1 MHYHIFW
8 GLRTAD
14 EPFILNFS
22 DKDEAID
29 KFVALIKDVEGDSV
43 KDGPPPWEEKEID
56 KNTYVVRVQSDMY
69 KYMLIYCHNECG
81 DQKVPNPLLV
91 N

>member
-8 GLRTAD
+8 GLKTAD

-22 DKDEAID
+22 DKDEAVD
-29 KFVALIKDVEGDSV
+29 KFISMIKDIEGESV
-43 KDGPPPWEEKEID
+43 KDGPPPWEEKRFDE
-56 KNTYVVRVQSDMY
+56 NTYVFRIQTDLY
-69 KYMLIYCHNECG
+69 RYMLVFCDSDCEEKEHT
-81 DQKVPNPLLV
+81 NPLMI

>member
-8 GLRTAD
+8 GLKTAD

-22 DKDEAID
+22 DKDEAVD
-29 KFVALIKDVEGDSV
+29 KFIALIKDIEGEAV
-43 KDGPPPWEEKEID
+43 KDGPPPWEEKKFDE
-56 KNTYVVRVQSDMY
+56 NTYVFRIQSDKY
-69 KYMLIYCHNECG
+69 RYMLVFCDNTCANKEHT
-81 DQKVPNPLLV
+81 NPLMI

>member
-8 GLRTAD
+8 GLKTSD

-22 DKDEAID
+22 DKNEAVD
-29 KFVALIKDVEGDSV
+29 KFISLIKDVEGESV
-43 KDGPPPWEEKEID
+43 KDGPPPWQEREVD
-56 KNTYVVRVQSDMY
+56 KNTYVFRIISPLY
-69 KYMLIYCHNECG
+69 KYMLVFCKNKCDINTKHF
-81 DQKVPNPLLV
+81 PLNV

>member
-8 GLRTAD
+8 GLKSAD

-29 KFVALIKDVEGDSV
+29 KYISLIKDIEGESV
-43 KDGPPPWEEKEID
+43 KDGPPPWEEKAFD
-56 KNTYVVRVQSDMY
+56 KNTYIFRIMTDKY
-69 KYMLIYCHNECG
+69 KYMLVFCDNDCSKEHA
-81 DQKVPNPLLV
+81 NPLMV